1 MCSLVCSL
9 DVAGAGGLRAAR
21 AGVDAAIGAT
31 LAHAFIVVGR
41 GRGPDSKVPT
51 AFSIPMH
58 EFQKEQ
64 MLHRRQVEAAI
75 AGLDAADTDAAREV
89 VQFAADVVAEHL
101 MHDKFGCFEGGD
113 RSVAFSVMGP
123 PNAFLREE
131 LRAELA
137 RSGVRELGVA
147 VAPEDER
154 YVWAVL
160 IDSPDGERWVELLR
174 ELWVRQPWDSPSGG
188 EAS

>member
-9 DVAGAGGLRAAR
+9 DVAGAGGFRTAR

-31 LAHAFIVVGR
+31 LARAFIVVGR
-41 GRGPDSKVPT
+41 GRGPGPSVPT

-75 AGLDAADTDAAREV
+75 AGLDPADTEAAREV
-89 VQFAADVVAEHL
+89 AQLAADVAAEHL
-101 MHDKFGCFEGGD
+101 MQERFGCFEGGG
-113 RSVAFSVMGP
+113 RCVVFSSMGA
-123 PNAFLREE
+123 PNAFLRDE

-160 IDSPDGERWVELLR
+160 IDSPDGERWAARLR
-174 ELWVRQPWDSPSGG
+174 ELWVRQPWDSSSGG
-188 EAS
+188 GAS